1 MGRRHILLLLA
12 IPAFLAGP
20 ASAQDGSG
28 TGTSNVLV
36 EVTDRD
42 NLHVSRLN
50 ISVEDLRGM
59 TVYGAN
65 NEQIG
70 DVEEV
75 LATSDGRVAAVT
87 LDVGGFLGVRERT
100 VVISLD
106 RIELD
111 GLRMVLNMTKEE
123 VESLPEWGG

>member
-1 MGRRHILLLLA
+1 MGGRHILLLLA
-12 IPAFLAGP
+12 IPAYLVGP
-20 ASAQDGSG
+20 ASAQDGPG
-28 TGTSNVLV
+28 TGASNVLV

-42 NLHVSRLN
+42 NLHISRLN

-75 LATSDGRVAAVT
+75 LATPNGRVAAVT
-87 LDVGGFLGVRERT
+87 LDVGGFLGVRERI

-106 RIELD
+106 QIELD